1 MIFAGIRH
9 WLSVL
14 IGILVMLLFACG
26 RGSGDTAAASQDST
40 ATTAVRITPT
50 EAYDSAECQRLLD
63 LNYDIK
69 LADLESLVTQCE
81 SLIEPMLNAVNNI
94 PQQQTEQAQMAQF
107 HAVRSSKPMMY
118 ATQLSG
124 YLYLTESLENVP
136 EDLLKR
142 ARKQVELATDLQ
154 RALGAALST
163 EANFDAGE
171 DDGH

>member
-26 RGSGDTAAASQDST
+26 RGNGDTAATSQDST
-40 ATTAVRITPT
+40 AVAVRVTPT

-69 LADLESLVTQCE
+69 LTDLEPLVTQCE
-81 SLIEPMLNAVNNI
+81 ALIEPMLNAVNNI
-94 PQQQTEQAQMAQF
+94 PQQQDQMAQF
-107 HAVRSSKPMMY
+107 HAIRSSKPMMY

-136 EDLLKR
+136 EDLRKR
-142 ARKQVELATDLQ
+142 ARRQDELATELQ
-154 RALGAALST
+154 RALGAALSS
-163 EANFDAGE
+163 EANFDA
-171 DDGH
+171 